1 MARGTRGSG
10 AKPRSGAPYV
20 NPNANTNKRGSAFN
34 GGVQTSPNTINKI
47 DPKQFD
53 SRRDRNKTRLNQK
66 RNTSTSKSQR
76 ASRGGVLR
84 YPYQALTA
92 HTDYLQVDIVEYK
105 SVKQSS
111 GSLISN
117 PSSGNR
123 RIQGSKV
130 VGGTRPRGLA
140 TKALLNTGTILLPV
154 PNSVQDGNSVDYGS
168 SKLGSLQATAATGIR
183 NLMDADFTK
192 GAEAYKDTVTQSVAK
207 AKNEFVAGVGGGD
220 KAADIL
226 KKQLTTTA
234 VGMLGGNITVD
245 QLMARENGEVFN
257 PNMEL
262 LFNGPTLRNFKFSYK
277 MMPRSEQE
285 AEQVRLIIRSF
296 KSNMAVKTKAA
307 AGQGGSFFLK
317 TPNVF
322 NLRYRTGNQDHPF
335 LHKFKQC
342 FLTDISVNYTGEA
355 SHMTYTDGTPVSMVM
370 DLTFKELEPIYDVDY
385 EEESAVGF

>member
-10 AKPRSGAPYV
+10 AKSRSGAPYV

-92 HTDYLQVDIVEYK
+92 HTDYLQIDIVEYK

-117 PSSGNR
+117 PASGNR

-130 VGGTRPRGLA
+130 VGSTRPRGLA
-140 TKALLNTGTILLPV
+140 TKALLNNGSILLPI

-168 SKLGSLQATAATGIR
+168 SKLGNLQATAASGIR
-183 NLMDADFTK
+183 DAMDADFTK
-192 GAEAYKDTVTQSVAK
+192 GGTQYVDDVTKALKDTASNF
-207 AKNEFVAGVGGGD
+207 NEGVGGGA
-220 KAADIL
+220 KAADLL
-226 KKQLTTTA
+226 KKQLTTQA

-296 KSNMAVKTKAA
+296 KSNMAVKTKASS
-307 AGQGGSFFLK
+307 GQGGSFFLK
-317 TPNVF
+317 TPNIF
-322 NLRYRTGNQDHPF
+322 ELRYRTGNQDHPF

-355 SHMTYTDGTPVSMVM
+355 SHMTYADGTPVSMVM

-385 EEESAVGF
+385 DDTDAVGF

>member
-1 MARGTRGSG
+1 MANRRGSG

-20 NPNANTNKRGSAFN
+20 NPNANSNKRGSAFN
-34 GGVQTSPNTINKI
+34 GGVQTSPNTINKV
-47 DPKQFD
+47 DPQQYD

-66 RNTSTSKSQR
+66 RNAQR
-76 ASRGGVLR
+76 PSRGGVLR

-92 HTDYLQVDIVEYK
+92 HTDYLQIDIVEYK

-130 VGGTRPRGLA
+130 VGSTRPRGLA
-140 TKALLNTGTILLPV
+140 TKALLNNGTIILPV
-154 PNSVQDGNSVDYGS
+154 PNAVQDGNSVDYGS
-168 SKLGSLQATAATGIR
+168 SKLGNLQATAATGIR

-192 GAEAYKDTVTQSVAK
+192 GAGEYGTQIKDSVAQ
-207 AKNEFVAGVGGGD
+207 ARDEFVAGVGGGG
-220 KAADIL
+220 KAADLL
-226 KKQLTTTA
+226 KKQLTTQA

-277 MMPRSEQE
+277 MMPRNEQE
-285 AEQVRLIIRSF
+285 AEQVRLIIRSL
-296 KSNMAVKTKAA
+296 KSNMAVKTKAS

-355 SHMTYTDGTPVSMVM
+355 SHMTYADGTPVSMVM

-385 EEESAVGF
+385 EDESAVGF

>member
-1 MARGTRGSG
+1 MLPAGLDSTYKQQELYYASEEYKESVRNEEES
-10 AKPRSGAPYV
+10 K
-20 NPNANTNKRGSAFN
+20 KRRENYSF
-34 GGVQTSPNTINKI
+34 
-47 DPKQFD
+47 PK
-53 SRRDRNKTRLNQK
+53 
-66 RNTSTSKSQR
+66 KSQR
-76 ASRGGVLR
+76 PSRGGVLR

-92 HTDYLQVDIVEYK
+92 HTDYLQIDIVEYK

-130 VGGTRPRGLA
+130 VGSTRPKGLA
-140 TKALLNTGTILLPV
+140 TKALLNNGTIILPV
-154 PNSVQDGNSVDYGS
+154 PNAVQDGNSVDYGS
-168 SKLGSLQATAATGIR
+168 SKLGNLQATAATGIR
-183 NLMDADFTK
+183 DLMDADFTK
-192 GAEAYKDTVTQSVAK
+192 GLKPFGDDVTDAVAK
-207 AKNEFVAGVGGGD
+207 AKDSFVAGVGGAGKAGD
-220 KAADIL
+220 LL
-226 KKQLTTTA
+226 KKQLTTQA

-277 MMPRSEQE
+277 MMPRNEQE
-285 AEQVRLIIRSF
+285 AEQVRLIIRSL

-355 SHMTYTDGTPVSMVM
+355 SHMTYADGTPVSMVM

-385 EEESAVGF
+385 DVDEVGVGF

>member
-10 AKPRSGAPYV
+10 AKSRSGAPYV

-192 GAEAYKDTVTQSVAK
+192 GAERYKDTVTESVAK

-296 KSNMAVKTKAA
+296 KSNMAVKTKASS
-307 AGQGGSFFLK
+307 GQGGSFFLK
-317 TPNVF
+317 TPNIF
-322 NLRYRTGNQDHPF
+322 ELRYRTGNQDHPF

-355 SHMTYTDGTPVSMVM
+355 SHMTYADGTPVSMVM

-385 EEESAVGF
+385 DDTDAVGF

>member
-1 MARGTRGSG
+1 MSTYKVGDITYDSATGRPITSDGKFLLDVEKQQEEIKNNRVTP
-10 AKPRSGAPYV
+10 KP
-20 NPNANTNKRGSAFN
+20 K
-34 GGVQTSPNTINKI
+34 
-47 DPKQFD
+47 
-53 SRRDRNKTRLNQK
+53 
-66 RNTSTSKSQR
+66 SKSQR

-92 HTDYLQVDIVEYK
+92 HTDYLQIDIVEYK

-130 VGGTRPRGLA
+130 VGSTRPRGLA

-192 GAEAYKDTVTQSVAK
+192 GAEEYGKQVKESVAK
-207 AKNEFVAGVGGGD
+207 AKDEFVAGVGGGG

-226 KKQLTTTA
+226 KKQLTSTA

-245 QLMARENGEVFN
+245 QLMARENGEIFN

-296 KSNMAVKTKAA
+296 KSNMAVKTKASS
-307 AGQGGSFFLK
+307 GQGGSFFLK

-355 SHMTYTDGTPVSMVM
+355 SHMTYADGTPVSMVM

-385 EEESAVGF
+385 EDEGAVGF

>member
-1 MARGTRGSG
+1 MAEQTFATWREDPVENQILQKKFEVTKPEA
-10 AKPRSGAPYV
+10 AK
-20 NPNANTNKRGSAFN
+20 ANYQANEEIRK
-34 GGVQTSPNTINKI
+34 K
-47 DPKQFD
+47 
-53 SRRDRNKTRLNQK
+53 RLNQK
-66 RNTSTSKSQR
+66 RNTPTSKSQR

-92 HTDYLQVDIVEYK
+92 HTDYLQIDIVEYK

-130 VGGTRPRGLA
+130 VGSTRPRGLA

-192 GAEAYKDTVTQSVAK
+192 GAEAYGDAVTQSVAK
-207 AKNEFVAGVGGGD
+207 AKDEFVAGVGGGG

-226 KKQLTTTA
+226 KKQLTSTA

-245 QLMARENGEVFN
+245 QLMARENGEIFN

-285 AEQVRLIIRSF
+285 AEQVRLIIRSL
-296 KSNMAVKTKAA
+296 KSNMAVKTKAS

-370 DLTFKELEPIYDVDY
+370 DLTFKDLEPIYDVDY
-385 EEESAVGF
+385 EDENAVGF

>member
-1 MARGTRGSG
+1 MAREIIGYRTNRRGRRVAIYGDS
-10 AKPRSGAPYV
+10 
-20 NPNANTNKRGSAFN
+20 NPSVNTNVTPKPVETLTE
-34 GGVQTSPNTINKI
+34 GGDQPVLKNKNTNTNNRTQNK
-47 DPKQFD
+47 PK
-53 SRRDRNKTRLNQK
+53 
-66 RNTSTSKSQR
+66 R
-76 ASRGGVLR
+76 ASVGGILR
-84 YPYQALTA
+84 YPYEALTA
-92 HTDYLQVDIVEYK
+92 HTDYLQIDIVEYK

-111 GSLISN
+111 GSLVSN
-117 PSSGNR
+117 PASGGR

-130 VGGTRPRGLA
+130 VGSTRPRGLA
-140 TKALLNTGTILLPV
+140 TKALKNTGTILLPV

-192 GAEAYKDTVTQSVAK
+192 GADAYGEQVKQSVAK
-207 AKNEFVAGVGGGD
+207 AKNEFVAGVGGAD

-226 KKQLTTTA
+226 KKQLTTQA
-234 VGMLGGNITVD
+234 VGMLGGNITID
-245 QLMARENGEVFN
+245 QLMARENGEIFN

-277 MMPRSEQE
+277 MMPRNEKE
-285 AEQVRLIIRSF
+285 AEQVRLIIRSL
-296 KSNMAVKTKAA
+296 KSNMAVKTKASS
-307 AGQGGSFFLK
+307 GQGGSFFLK

-322 NLRYRTGNQDHPF
+322 NLRYRTGNSDHPF

-355 SHMTYTDGTPVSMVM
+355 SHMTYADGTPVSMVM

-385 EEESAVGF
+385 DEDGGVGF

>member
-1 MARGTRGSG
+1 MAREIIGYRTNRRGRRVAIYGDS
-10 AKPRSGAPYV
+10 
-20 NPNANTNKRGSAFN
+20 NPSVNTNVTPKPVETLTE
-34 GGVQTSPNTINKI
+34 GGDQPVLKNKNTNTNNRTQNK
-47 DPKQFD
+47 PK
-53 SRRDRNKTRLNQK
+53 
-66 RNTSTSKSQR
+66 R
-76 ASRGGVLR
+76 ASVGGILR
-84 YPYQALTA
+84 YPYEALTA
-92 HTDYLQVDIVEYK
+92 HTDYLQIDIVEYK

-111 GSLISN
+111 GSLVSN
-117 PSSGNR
+117 PASGAR

-130 VGGTRPRGLA
+130 VGSTRPRGLA
-140 TKALLNTGTILLPV
+140 TKALKNTGTILLPV

-192 GAEAYKDTVTQSVAK
+192 GADAYSEQVKQSVAK
-207 AKNEFVAGVGGGD
+207 AKNEFVAGVGGAD

-226 KKQLTTTA
+226 KKQLTTQA
-234 VGMLGGNITVD
+234 VGMLGGNITID
-245 QLMARENGEVFN
+245 QLMARENGEIFN

-277 MMPRSEQE
+277 MMPRNEKE
-285 AEQVRLIIRSF
+285 AEQIRLIIRSL
-296 KSNMAVKTKAA
+296 KSNMAVKTKASS
-307 AGQGGSFFLK
+307 GQGGSFFLK

-322 NLRYRTGNQDHPF
+322 NLRYRTGNSDHPF

-355 SHMTYTDGTPVSMVM
+355 SHMTYADGTPVSMVM

-385 EEESAVGF
+385 DEDGGVGF

>member
-1 MARGTRGSG
+1 MAEKQSKTWRVDPVENQILQKKFEVT
-10 AKPRSGAPYV
+10 KPDATK
-20 NPNANTNKRGSAFN
+20 ANYEANEEIRK
-34 GGVQTSPNTINKI
+34 K
-47 DPKQFD
+47 
-53 SRRDRNKTRLNQK
+53 RLNQK
-66 RNTSTSKSQR
+66 RTTPTSKSQR

-92 HTDYLQVDIVEYK
+92 HTDYLQIDIVEYK

-130 VGGTRPRGLA
+130 VGSTRPRGLA

-154 PNSVQDGNSVDYGS
+154 PNAVQDGNSVDYGS

-192 GAEAYKDTVTQSVAK
+192 GAEEYGKQVKESVAK
-207 AKNEFVAGVGGGD
+207 AKDEFVAGVGGGG

-226 KKQLTTTA
+226 KKQLTSTA

-245 QLMARENGEVFN
+245 QLMARENGEIFN

-296 KSNMAVKTKAA
+296 KSNMAVKTKASS
-307 AGQGGSFFLK
+307 GQGGSFFLK

-355 SHMTYTDGTPVSMVM
+355 SHMTYADGTPVSMVM

-385 EEESAVGF
+385 EDENAVGF

>member
-1 MARGTRGSG
+1 MAREIIGYRTNRRGRRVAIYGDS
-10 AKPRSGAPYV
+10 
-20 NPNANTNKRGSAFN
+20 NPSVNTNVTPKPVETLTE
-34 GGVQTSPNTINKI
+34 GGDQPVLKNKNTNTNNRTQNK
-47 DPKQFD
+47 PK
-53 SRRDRNKTRLNQK
+53 
-66 RNTSTSKSQR
+66 R
-76 ASRGGVLR
+76 ASVGGILR
-84 YPYQALTA
+84 YPYEALTA
-92 HTDYLQVDIVEYK
+92 HTDYLQIDIVEYK

-111 GSLISN
+111 GSLVSN
-117 PSSGNR
+117 PASGAR

-130 VGGTRPRGLA
+130 VGSTRPRGLA
-140 TKALLNTGTILLPV
+140 TKALKNTGTILLPV

-192 GAEAYKDTVTQSVAK
+192 GADAYSEQVKQSVAK
-207 AKNEFVAGVGGGD
+207 AKNEFVAGVGGAD

-226 KKQLTTTA
+226 KKQLTTQA
-234 VGMLGGNITVD
+234 VGMLGGNITID
-245 QLMARENGEVFN
+245 QLMARENGEIFN

-277 MMPRSEQE
+277 MMPRNEKE
-285 AEQVRLIIRSF
+285 AEQVRLIIRSL
-296 KSNMAVKTKAA
+296 KSNMAVKTKASS
-307 AGQGGSFFLK
+307 GQGGSFFLK

-322 NLRYRTGNQDHPF
+322 NLRYRTGNSDHPF

-355 SHMTYTDGTPVSMVM
+355 SHMTYADGTPVSMVM

-385 EEESAVGF
+385 DEDGGVGF

>member
-1 MARGTRGSG
+1 MAREIIGYRTNRRGRRVAIYGDS
-10 AKPRSGAPYV
+10 
-20 NPNANTNKRGSAFN
+20 NPSVNTNLTPKPVETLTE
-34 GGVQTSPNTINKI
+34 GGDQPVVKNKNTNTNNRTQNK
-47 DPKQFD
+47 PK
-53 SRRDRNKTRLNQK
+53 
-66 RNTSTSKSQR
+66 R
-76 ASRGGVLR
+76 ASVGGILR
-84 YPYQALTA
+84 YPYEALTA
-92 HTDYLQVDIVEYK
+92 HTDYLQIDIVEYK

-111 GSLISN
+111 GSLVSN
-117 PSSGNR
+117 PASGGR

-130 VGGTRPRGLA
+130 VGSTRPRGLA
-140 TKALLNTGTILLPV
+140 TKALKNTGTILLPV

-192 GAEAYKDTVTQSVAK
+192 GAEAYGDQVKQSVAK
-207 AKNEFVAGVGGGD
+207 AKNEFVAGVGGAD

-226 KKQLTTTA
+226 KKQLTTQA
-234 VGMLGGNITVD
+234 VGMLGGNITID
-245 QLMARENGEVFN
+245 QLMARENGEIFN

-277 MMPRSEQE
+277 MMPRNEKE
-285 AEQVRLIIRSF
+285 AEQVRLIIRSL
-296 KSNMAVKTKAA
+296 KSNMAVKTKASS
-307 AGQGGSFFLK
+307 GQGGSFFLK

-322 NLRYRTGNQDHPF
+322 NLRYRTGNSDHPF

-355 SHMTYTDGTPVSMVM
+355 SHMTYADGTPVSMVM

-385 EEESAVGF
+385 DEDGGVGF

>member
-20 NPNANTNKRGSAFN
+20 NPNGNTNKRGSAFN

-66 RNTSTSKSQR
+66 RNTPTSKSQR

-192 GAEAYKDTVTQSVAK
+192 GADAYSEQVKQSVAK

-355 SHMTYTDGTPVSMVM
+355 SHMTYADGTPVSMVM

-385 EEESAVGF
+385 DDAGGVGF

>member
-1 MARGTRGSG
+1 MAREIIGYRTNRRGRRVAIYGDS
-10 AKPRSGAPYV
+10 
-20 NPNANTNKRGSAFN
+20 NPSVNTNVTPKPVETLTE
-34 GGVQTSPNTINKI
+34 GGDQPVVKNKNTNTNNRTQNK
-47 DPKQFD
+47 PK
-53 SRRDRNKTRLNQK
+53 
-66 RNTSTSKSQR
+66 R
-76 ASRGGVLR
+76 ASVGGILR
-84 YPYQALTA
+84 YPYEALTA
-92 HTDYLQVDIVEYK
+92 HTDYLQIDIVEYK

-111 GSLISN
+111 GSLVSN
-117 PSSGNR
+117 PASGGR

-130 VGGTRPRGLA
+130 VGSTRPRGLA
-140 TKALLNTGTILLPV
+140 TKALKNTGTILLPV

-192 GAEAYKDTVTQSVAK
+192 GAEAYGDQVKQSVAK
-207 AKNEFVAGVGGGD
+207 AKNEFVAGVGGAD

-226 KKQLTTTA
+226 KKQLTTQA
-234 VGMLGGNITVD
+234 VGMLGGNITID
-245 QLMARENGEVFN
+245 QLMARENGEIFN

-277 MMPRSEQE
+277 MMPRNEKE
-285 AEQVRLIIRSF
+285 AEQVRLIIRSL
-296 KSNMAVKTKAA
+296 KSNMAVKTKASS
-307 AGQGGSFFLK
+307 GQGGSFFLK

-322 NLRYRTGNQDHPF
+322 NLRYRTGNSDHPF

-355 SHMTYTDGTPVSMVM
+355 SHMTYADGTPVSMVM

-385 EEESAVGF
+385 DEDGGVGF

>member
-20 NPNANTNKRGSAFN
+20 NPNGNTNKRGSAFN

-66 RNTSTSKSQR
+66 RNTPTSKSQR

-84 YPYQALTA
+84 YPYQALPA
-92 HTDYLQVDIVEYK
+92 HTAYLQVDIVEYK

-192 GAEAYKDTVTQSVAK
+192 GADAYSEQVKQSVAK

-370 DLTFKELEPIYDVDY
+370 ALTFKELEPIYDVDY
-385 EEESAVGF
+385 DDADAVGF

>member
-1 MARGTRGSG
+1 MAEQKFATWREDPVENQILQKKFEVTKPDA
-10 AKPRSGAPYV
+10 AK
-20 NPNANTNKRGSAFN
+20 ANYQANEEIRK
-34 GGVQTSPNTINKI
+34 K
-47 DPKQFD
+47 
-53 SRRDRNKTRLNQK
+53 RLNQK
-66 RNTSTSKSQR
+66 RNTPTSKSQR

-92 HTDYLQVDIVEYK
+92 HTDYLQIDIVEYK

-130 VGGTRPRGLA
+130 VGSTRPRGLA

-183 NLMDADFTK
+183 NIMDADFTK
-192 GAEAYKDTVTQSVAK
+192 GAEAYTTQVTQSVAK
-207 AKNEFVAGVGGGD
+207 AKDEFVAGVGGGD

-226 KKQLTTTA
+226 KKQLTASA
-234 VGMLGGNITVD
+234 VGQLGGNITVD

-285 AEQVRLIIRSF
+285 AEQVRLIIRSL

-385 EEESAVGF
+385 EDESAVGF

>member
-1 MARGTRGSG
+1 MAEKQSKTWRVDPVENQILQKKFEVT
-10 AKPRSGAPYV
+10 KPDATK
-20 NPNANTNKRGSAFN
+20 ANYEANEEIRK
-34 GGVQTSPNTINKI
+34 K
-47 DPKQFD
+47 
-53 SRRDRNKTRLNQK
+53 RLNQK
-66 RNTSTSKSQR
+66 RNTPTSKSQR

-92 HTDYLQVDIVEYK
+92 HTDYLQIDIVEYK

-183 NLMDADFTK
+183 NIMDADFTK
-192 GAEAYKDTVTQSVAK
+192 GAEAYTTQVTQSVAK
-207 AKNEFVAGVGGGD
+207 AKDEFVAGVGGGD

-226 KKQLTTTA
+226 KKQLTASA
-234 VGMLGGNITVD
+234 VGQLGGNITVD

-296 KSNMAVKTKAA
+296 KSNMAVKTKASS
-307 AGQGGSFFLK
+307 GQGGSFFLK

-385 EEESAVGF
+385 EDESAVGF

>member
-1 MARGTRGSG
+1 MAEKQSKTWRVDPVENQILQKKFEVT
-10 AKPRSGAPYV
+10 KPDATK
-20 NPNANTNKRGSAFN
+20 ANYEANEEIR
-34 GGVQTSPNTINKI
+34 
-47 DPKQFD
+47 KQ
-53 SRRDRNKTRLNQK
+53 RLNQK
-66 RNTSTSKSQR
+66 RTTPTSKSQR

-92 HTDYLQVDIVEYK
+92 HTDYLQIDIVEYK

-130 VGGTRPRGLA
+130 VGSTRPRGLA

-192 GAEAYKDTVTQSVAK
+192 GAEAYGKQVKESVAK
-207 AKNEFVAGVGGGD
+207 AKDEFVAGVGGGE

-226 KKQLTTTA
+226 KKQLTSTA

-245 QLMARENGEVFN
+245 QLMARENGEIFN

-285 AEQVRLIIRSF
+285 AEQVRLIIRSL
-296 KSNMAVKTKAA
+296 KSNMAVKTKAS

-385 EEESAVGF
+385 EDENAVGF

>member
-66 RNTSTSKSQR
+66 RNTPTSKSQR

-92 HTDYLQVDIVEYK
+92 HTDYLQIDIIEYK

-117 PSSGNR
+117 PASGNR

-130 VGGTRPRGLA
+130 VGSTRPRGLA
-140 TKALLNTGTILLPV
+140 TKALLNNGSILLPI

-168 SKLGSLQATAATGIR
+168 SKLGNLQATAASGIR
-183 NLMDADFTK
+183 DVMDADFTK
-192 GAEAYKDTVTQSVAK
+192 GGTQYVDDVTKSIKNAAK
-207 AKNEFVAGVGGGD
+207 EFNEGVGGGA
-220 KAADIL
+220 KAADLL
-226 KKQLTTTA
+226 KKQLTTQA

-262 LFNGPTLRNFKFSYK
+262 LFNGHT
-277 MMPRSEQE
+277 
-285 AEQVRLIIRSF
+285 
-296 KSNMAVKTKAA
+296 
-307 AGQGGSFFLK
+307 
-317 TPNVF
+317 
-322 NLRYRTGNQDHPF
+322 
-335 LHKFKQC
+335 
-342 FLTDISVNYTGEA
+342 
-355 SHMTYTDGTPVSMVM
+355 
-370 DLTFKELEPIYDVDY
+370 
-385 EEESAVGF
+385 

>member
-1 MARGTRGSG
+1 M
-10 AKPRSGAPYV
+10 
-20 NPNANTNKRGSAFN
+20 NAGNVTHDSTYKQQELYYASEEYKESVRNEVESKKRRENYSF
-34 GGVQTSPNTINKI
+34 
-47 DPKQFD
+47 PK
-53 SRRDRNKTRLNQK
+53 
-66 RNTSTSKSQR
+66 KSQR
-76 ASRGGVLR
+76 PSRGGVLR

-92 HTDYLQVDIVEYK
+92 HTDYLQIDIVEYK

-130 VGGTRPRGLA
+130 VGSTRPRGLA
-140 TKALLNTGTILLPV
+140 TKALLNNGTIILPV

-168 SKLGSLQATAATGIR
+168 SKLGNLQATAATGIK

-192 GAEAYKDTVTQSVAK
+192 GAGEYGTQIKDSVAQ
-207 AKNEFVAGVGGGD
+207 ARDEFVAGVGGGG
-220 KAADIL
+220 KAADLL
-226 KKQLTTTA
+226 KKQLTTQA

-277 MMPRSEQE
+277 MMPRNEQE
-285 AEQVRLIIRSF
+285 AEQVRLIIRSL
-296 KSNMAVKTKAA
+296 KSNMAVKTKAS

-322 NLRYRTGNQDHPF
+322 NLRYRTGNQDHSF

-355 SHMTYTDGTPVSMVM
+355 SHMTYADGTPVSMVM
-370 DLTFKELEPIYDVDY
+370 YLTFKELEPIYDVDY
-385 EEESAVGF
+385 DVDEVGVGF

>member
-1 MARGTRGSG
+1 MAREIIGYRTNRRGRRVAIYGDS
-10 AKPRSGAPYV
+10 
-20 NPNANTNKRGSAFN
+20 NPSVNTNVTPKPVETLTE
-34 GGVQTSPNTINKI
+34 GGDQPVLKNKNTNTNNRTQNK
-47 DPKQFD
+47 PK
-53 SRRDRNKTRLNQK
+53 
-66 RNTSTSKSQR
+66 R
-76 ASRGGVLR
+76 ASVGGILR
-84 YPYQALTA
+84 YPYEALTA
-92 HTDYLQVDIVEYK
+92 HTDYLQIDIVEYK

-111 GSLISN
+111 GSLVSN
-117 PSSGNR
+117 PASGAR

-130 VGGTRPRGLA
+130 VGSTRPRGLA
-140 TKALLNTGTILLPV
+140 TKALKNTGTILLPV

-192 GAEAYKDTVTQSVAK
+192 GAEAYGDQVKQSVAK
-207 AKNEFVAGVGGGD
+207 AKNEFVAGVGGAD

-226 KKQLTTTA
+226 KKQLTTQA
-234 VGMLGGNITVD
+234 VGMLGGNITID
-245 QLMARENGEVFN
+245 QLMARENGEIFN

-277 MMPRSEQE
+277 MMPRNEKE
-285 AEQVRLIIRSF
+285 AEQIRLIIRSL
-296 KSNMAVKTKAA
+296 KSNMAVKTKASS
-307 AGQGGSFFLK
+307 GQGGSFFLK

-322 NLRYRTGNQDHPF
+322 NLRYRTGNSDHPF

-355 SHMTYTDGTPVSMVM
+355 SHMTYADGTPVSMVM

-385 EEESAVGF
+385 DEDGGVGF

>member
-1 MARGTRGSG
+1 MAEQKFATWREDPVENQILQKKFEVTKPDA
-10 AKPRSGAPYV
+10 AK
-20 NPNANTNKRGSAFN
+20 ANYQANEEIRK
-34 GGVQTSPNTINKI
+34 K
-47 DPKQFD
+47 
-53 SRRDRNKTRLNQK
+53 RLNQK
-66 RNTSTSKSQR
+66 RNTPTSKSQR

-92 HTDYLQVDIVEYK
+92 HTDYLQIDIVEYK

-130 VGGTRPRGLA
+130 VGSTRPRGLA

-192 GAEAYKDTVTQSVAK
+192 GAEAYGDTVKQSVAK
-207 AKNEFVAGVGGGD
+207 AKDEFVAGVGGGD

-296 KSNMAVKTKAA
+296 KSNMAVKTKASS
-307 AGQGGSFFLK
+307 GQGGSFFLK

-355 SHMTYTDGTPVSMVM
+355 SHMTYADGTPVSMVM

-385 EEESAVGF
+385 EDENAVGF

>member
-1 MARGTRGSG
+1 MSDFAEYR
-10 AKPRSGAPYV
+10 RSQTFKERRN
-20 NPNANTNKRGSAFN
+20 NPLSDEIKASIEA
-34 GGVQTSPNTINKI
+34 SKI
-47 DPKQFD
+47 
-53 SRRDRNKTRLNQK
+53 NQK
-66 RNTSTSKSQR
+66 RSFSGGRKPQR

-92 HTDYLQVDIVEYK
+92 HTDYLQIDIVEYK
-105 SVKQSS
+105 AVKQSS

-117 PSSGNR
+117 PSLGNR

-192 GAEAYKDTVTQSVAK
+192 GAEEYGKQVKESVAK
-207 AKNEFVAGVGGGD
+207 AKDEFVAGVGGGG

-226 KKQLTTTA
+226 KKQLTSTA

-245 QLMARENGEVFN
+245 QLMARENGEIFN

-296 KSNMAVKTKAA
+296 KSNMAVKTKAS

-317 TPNVF
+317 TPN
-322 NLRYRTGNQDHPF
+322 
-335 LHKFKQC
+335 
-342 FLTDISVNYTGEA
+342 ISRNIIDKDKKISGKTNCRFVII
-355 SHMTYTDGTPVSMVM
+355 SCS
-370 DLTFKELEPIYDVDY
+370 LI
-385 EEESAVGF
+385 